1 MLVAEKSVP
10 VRSGGEFQ
18 ELKTGITVD
27 VSKKNALLTFLLGES
42 RDQLCDLVGESRD
55 QLRAK
60 NDVKGRVLLSWLVGC
75 LDQCALKKKI
85 LVGAGLKSVLLSRL
99 CTQTSV
105 LAIHCPITDIGAG
118 STRVGVRVTEDEIP
132 SMS

>member
-27 VSKKNALLTFLLGES
+27 VSRKNATPTFLF
-42 RDQLCDLVGESRD
+42 GESRD
-55 QLRAK
+55 QLRDLVGELRDQLRVEY
-60 NDVKGRVLLSWLVGC
+60 DVRGRVLLSWPVGC
-75 LDQCALKKKI
+75 LNQCILKKKN

-99 CTQTSV
+99 CTQTSI
-105 LAIHCPITDIGAG
+105 LAIHCPYYRHR
-118 STRVGVRVTEDEIP
+118 SRVHKGGTESD
-132 SMS
+132 